1 MSSLTRGS
9 RLSIKYDIR
18 KKREILLPNAGKYL
32 FSIVIIFLVI
42 VNIISIED
50 NSFPR
55 YFELPL
61 YLNFF
66 PFTENKYHFVT
77 LNLLGHNLDHVK

>member
-1 MSSLTRGS
+1 MISE
-9 RLSIKYDIR
+9 
-18 KKREILLPNAGKYL
+18 KKREIFLSNAGKYL
-32 FSIVIIFLVI
+32 SIVIIFLVI

-50 NSFPR
+50 NSFFSPLLR
-55 YFELPL
+55 ASSVFEF
-61 YLNFF
+61 FF